1 MTYIY
6 VHLQASGSFDK
17 ILVVVDGGGEFEG
30 TLPSAPDSD
39 DAFNVDLDGL
49 VPGSYLTVTLRYNND
64 SPLSNDPSGF
74 FVDSVCEDSYGCM
87 LMKKQSIL
95 LVLFCCSFC

>member
-6 VHLQASGSFDK
+6 VHLQASDSFDK
-17 ILVVVDGGGEFEG
+17 ILVVVNGSGVFEG
-30 TLPSAPDSD
+30 TLPPAPDSD
-39 DAFNVDLDGL
+39 NAFTVELMNL
-49 VPGSYLTVTLRYNND
+49 VPGSDLTVTLTYDND
-64 SPLSNDPSGF
+64 SPSNDPNGF

>member
-6 VHLQASGSFDK
+6 VHLQASAGFDQ
-17 ILVVVDGGGEFEG
+17 ILLVIDGNGVTQE
-30 TLPSAPDSD
+30 TLPAAPGSD
-39 DAFNVDLDGL
+39 NAFSEELVGL
-49 VPGSYLTVTLRYNND
+49 VPGSYLTVTLRYDND
-64 SPLSNDPSGF
+64 DPLNDPSGF

-95 LVLFCCSFC
+95 LVLSCCSFC

>member
-6 VHLQASGSFDK
+6 VHLQASGPFDK
-17 ILVVVDGGGEFEG
+17 ILLVVDGSGVLDE
-30 TLPSAPDSD
+30 TLAAAPDSNN
-39 DAFNVDLDGL
+39 ALSEELVGL
-49 VPGSYLTVTLRYNND
+49 VPGSYLTVTLRYDNN
-64 SPLSNDPSGF
+64 SPSNDPNGF

-95 LVLFCCSFC
+95 LVLSCCSFC

>member
-6 VHLQASGSFDK
+6 VHLQASGPFDN
-17 ILVVVDGGGEFEG
+17 ILVVVDGTGVFQG
-30 TLPSAPDSD
+30 TLAVAPDSNN
-39 DAFNVDLDGL
+39 AFSQELVGL
-49 VPGSYLTVTLRYNND
+49 VPGSYLTVTLRYDND
-64 SPLSNDPSGF
+64 SPSNDPNGL

>member
-6 VHLQASGSFDK
+6 VHLQASDSFDK
-17 ILVVVDGGGEFEG
+17 VLVVVDGGVQFEG
-30 TLPSAPDSD
+30 TLPPSPGSD
-39 DAFNVDLDGL
+39 NPFSLELVGL
-49 VPGSYLTVTLRYNND
+49 VPGSDLTVTLRYDNN
-64 SPLSNDPSGF
+64 SASNDPNGF

-87 LMKKQSIL
+87 LMKKHSIL